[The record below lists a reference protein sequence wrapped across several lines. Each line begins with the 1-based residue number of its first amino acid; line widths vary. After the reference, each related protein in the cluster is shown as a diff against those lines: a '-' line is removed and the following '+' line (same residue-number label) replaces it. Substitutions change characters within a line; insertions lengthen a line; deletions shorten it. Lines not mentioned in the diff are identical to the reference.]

1 VLAPRDPAVFGP
13 SVFNVIELSPWAVTA
28 LVAGIAVLLVAAVAA
43 GRRVGR
49 GPGAAARAES
59 SQRLDRS
66 LTLFRLALDE
76 APLGV
81 VVGDDAGEVVF
92 ANATARRF
100 IEGRHAETI
109 VRSAVEDLLARGLS
123 GEEAS
128 DTLDLYGPPRWNL
141 VLSARPLHQGET
153 AVGGVVIVEDVTER
167 RRLEAVRRDF
177 VANISHELKTPVG
190 ALGVLAETLG
200 DEKEPDVIRRL
211 SERIHH
217 EAFRV
222 NRMIDDLLELSRIEA
237 EERPSREAVP
247 VALIVADALDRARG
261 ASDARHTDV
270 KVENTA
276 GDAAIYG
283 DRSQLVSALA
293 NLLDNAVKYSDP
305 GSPVEIRTRRVSGT
319 VEIEVEDH
327 GIGIPS
333 RDLDRIFERFYR
345 VDRARSRG
353 TGGTGLGL
361 AIVRHVVNNHDG
373 TVRVDSRE
381 GDGSTFTLVLP
392 ASGRFQ
398 SSLSEA
404 S

>member
-1 VLAPRDPAVFGP
+1 VNAAPRDSAEFGP
-13 SVFNVIELSPWAVTA
+13 NVLTVIELF
-28 LVAGIAVLLVAAVAA
+28 
-43 GRRVGR
+43 R
-49 GPGAAARAES
+49 
-59 SQRLDRS
+59 
-66 LTLFRLALDE
+66 LTLDE
-76 APLGV
+76 TPLGV
-81 VVGDDAGEVVF
+81 VMGDATGEIVF
-92 ANATARRF
+92 ANEAARRF
-100 IEGRHAETI
+100 TDGRHAETI
-109 VRSAVEDLLARGLS
+109 VRSAVDDLLARALA
-123 GEEAS
+123 GEAVS

-141 VLSARPLHQGET
+141 VLSARPLREGD
-153 AVGGVVIVEDVTER
+153 AVVGATVVLEDVTER

-200 DEKEPDVIRRL
+200 DENDPDVVRRL
-211 SERIHH
+211 AERIHH

-237 EERPSREAVP
+237 EERPSREPVP
-247 VALIVADALDRARG
+247 VALIVADALERSRG
-261 ASDARHTDV
+261 AADARRIDV
-270 KVENTA
+270 KVDDAA
-276 GDAAIYG
+276 GDVAVIG
-283 DRSQLVSALA
+283 DRTQLVSALA
-293 NLLDNAVKYSDP
+293 NLVDNAVKYSDP
-305 GSPVEIRTRRVSGT
+305 GSPVEVRTRRVDGS

-361 AIVRHVVNNHDG
+361 AIVRHVANNHEG
-373 TVRVDSRE
+373 SVRVDSRE

-392 ASGRFQ
+392 TGGGYQ
-398 SSLSEA
+398 SSWSEA